1 MGTQSMCQAA
11 LVFDS
16 PIAQLGHGRDDGLLA
31 LWPVGGTEQRREGG
45 LRVARLLE
53 ILCRVW
59 SKKSERRER
68 RGASDHK
75 NFLSCTNAY
84 LLDLVHEDGELLA
97 VELEAQGSR

>member
-1 MGTQSMCQAA
+1 MGTQGMCQAA

-16 PIAQLGHGRDDGLLA
+16 PIAQLGHGRDDSLLA

-59 SKKSERRER
+59 SKKVNGENE
-68 RGASDHK
+68 GAGLVTTK
-75 NFLSCTNAY
+75 NSY
-84 LLDLVHEDGELLA
+84 LVRTRTFSTSSMKTENSLP
-97 VELEAQGSR
+97 

>member
-1 MGTQSMCQAA
+1 MGTQGMCQAA

-16 PIAQLGHGRDDGLLA
+16 PIAQLGHGRDDSLLA

-59 SKKSERRER
+59 SKKVNGENEGGGYS
-68 RGASDHK
+68 
-75 NFLSCTNAY
+75 N
-84 LLDLVHEDGELLA
+84 LVRTRTFSTSSMKTENSLP
-97 VELEAQGSR
+97 